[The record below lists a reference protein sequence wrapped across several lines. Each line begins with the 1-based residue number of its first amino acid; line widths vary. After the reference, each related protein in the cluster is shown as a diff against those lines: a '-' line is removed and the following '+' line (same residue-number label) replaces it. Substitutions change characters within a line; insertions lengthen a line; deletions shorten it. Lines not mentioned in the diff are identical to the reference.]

1 MMKAPGSD
9 SAIQAALA
17 GVMRQRA
24 RQRLIRRQV
33 CWSSG
38 STARHQDMAWSGAQA
53 VK

>member
-24 RQRLIRRQV
+24 RQRLIRRQGV
-33 CWSSG
+33 LVG
-38 STARHQDMAWSGAQA
+38 SLHGQA
-53 VK
+53 PGHGLVVGQAGK